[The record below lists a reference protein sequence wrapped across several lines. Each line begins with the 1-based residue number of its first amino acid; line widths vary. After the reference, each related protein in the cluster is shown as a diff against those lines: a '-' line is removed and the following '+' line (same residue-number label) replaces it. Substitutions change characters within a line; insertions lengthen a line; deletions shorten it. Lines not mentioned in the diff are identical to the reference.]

1 MAKGIDL
8 IIGAAAGLALMGM
21 AGMAAGVQKDA
32 KIRRPWPAGSRS
44 KLTQRN

>member
-21 AGMAAGVQKDA
+21 AGMAAGEQKDA
-32 KIRRPWPAGSRS
+32 